1 MNLDRALAQSKHS
14 TPKCS
19 GPTAWTRWVTCPL
32 GFWIRYFRT
41 DLRERV
47 AINCLL
53 RKKESPKRQCG
64 RNWSV
69 KEELI
74 FSFSNPHT
82 KGGTSPTGRV
92 SHPFRVEA
100 GERRLLPQG
109 ALPRPWAAL
118 YHPFQGEDKM
128 KTGRCPML
136 HIPARS
142 ISRRCC
148 GPSAGTSSW
157 HGSACR
163 CAASL
168 TRHFPRH
175 SGE

>member
-53 RKKESPKRQCG
+53 RKKGSPKRQCG

-82 KGGTSPTGRV
+82 KGGTTPHRTPV
-92 SHPFRVEA
+92 PP
-100 GERRLLPQG
+100 LQG
-109 ALPRPWAAL
+109 
-118 YHPFQGEDKM
+118 G
-128 KTGRCPML
+128 
-136 HIPARS
+136 
-142 ISRRCC
+142 SRRTT
-148 GPSAGTSSW
+148 ATSP
-157 HGSACR
+157 G
-163 CAASL
+163 CAAATLGCAVPPFS
-168 TRHFPRH
+168 
-175 SGE
+175 

>member
-53 RKKESPKRQCG
+53 RKKGSPKRQCG

-74 FSFSNPHT
+74 FFFPKPPYHT
-82 KGGTSPTGRV
+82 VMRFTGYRAQYVPCSQPAKGGFLQKLGR
-92 SHPFRVEA
+92 
-100 GERRLLPQG
+100 
-109 ALPRPWAAL
+109 
-118 YHPFQGEDKM
+118 
-128 KTGRCPML
+128 
-136 HIPARS
+136 
-142 ISRRCC
+142 
-148 GPSAGTSSW
+148 SAGS
-157 HGSACR
+157 
-163 CAASL
+163 
-168 TRHFPRH
+168 
-175 SGE
+175 

>member
-53 RKKESPKRQCG
+53 RKKGSPKRQCG

-82 KGGTSPTGRV
+82 KGWTKNSVLLRHFCATLSGLGFFGLRYPR
-92 SHPFRVEA
+92 A
-100 GERRLLPQG
+100 ALRL
-109 ALPRPWAAL
+109 PWAVL
-118 YHPFQGEDKM
+118 YNPFGVN
-128 KTGRCPML
+128 
-136 HIPARS
+136 
-142 ISRRCC
+142 
-148 GPSAGTSSW
+148 
-157 HGSACR
+157 
-163 CAASL
+163 SL
-168 TRHFPRH
+168 
-175 SGE
+175 

>member
-53 RKKESPKRQCG
+53 RKKGSPKRQCG

-82 KGGTSPTGRV
+82 KGCTKMPKKDGVFCPT
-92 SHPFRVEA
+92 
-100 GERRLLPQG
+100 L
-109 ALPRPWAAL
+109 
-118 YHPFQGEDKM
+118 
-128 KTGRCPML
+128 
-136 HIPARS
+136 
-142 ISRRCC
+142 
-148 GPSAGTSSW
+148 
-157 HGSACR
+157 
-163 CAASL
+163 
-168 TRHFPRH
+168 
-175 SGE
+175 SGL

>member
-53 RKKESPKRQCG
+53 RKKGSPKRQCG
-64 RNWSV
+64 RNWRV

-74 FSFSNPHT
+74 FSFPNPHST
-82 KGGTSPTGRV
+82 GFIDFPGGAKKFTIR
-92 SHPFRVEA
+92 HD
-100 GERRLLPQG
+100 
-109 ALPRPWAAL
+109 PRGQCYW
-118 YHPFQGEDKM
+118 
-128 KTGRCPML
+128 
-136 HIPARS
+136 
-142 ISRRCC
+142 
-148 GPSAGTSSW
+148 
-157 HGSACR
+157 
-163 CAASL
+163 SL
-168 TRHFPRH
+168 TNPV
-175 SGE
+175 

>member
-1 MNLDRALAQSKHS
+1 MNLDRGLEQSKHS

-32 GFWIRYFRT
+32 GFWIRYFRK

-53 RKKESPKRQCG
+53 RKKGSTKRQCG

-82 KGGTSPTGRV
+82 KGGASVRWGLY
-92 SHPFRVEA
+92 HPFRVDRGA
-100 GERRLLPQG
+100 GGRSPQG
-109 ALPRPWAAL
+109 ALLRPWAAL
-118 YHPFQGEDKM
+118 CHP
-128 KTGRCPML
+128 
-136 HIPARS
+136 
-142 ISRRCC
+142 
-148 GPSAGTSSW
+148 
-157 HGSACR
+157 CR
-163 CAASL
+163 GKRANPIAAESC
-168 TRHFPRH
+168 TVI
-175 SGE
+175 